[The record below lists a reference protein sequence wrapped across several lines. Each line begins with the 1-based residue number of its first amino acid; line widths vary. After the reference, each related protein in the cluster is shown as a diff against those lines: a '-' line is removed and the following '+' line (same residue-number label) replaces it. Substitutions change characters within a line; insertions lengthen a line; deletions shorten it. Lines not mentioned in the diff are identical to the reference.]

1 LPLRRT
7 RRISPAALASLHF
20 IAAMVEP
27 AYFATIE
34 VEAAIGLLR
43 DRTPALPL
51 FRESGVVEDP
61 WQKLGDDA
69 PVPADGMI
77 LVSFTRW
84 REARA
89 ALLARRGPVGV
100 ALANTDPVEAL
111 ASDTARLDLRATGN
125 VLQDQAL
132 FMLRC
137 GFDAFESEQKG
148 FGEAL
153 ARREPC
159 SAWSTNPPKTAA
171 PRLRSCG
178 SATKKPSSR
187 SSRRA
192 IRSRHPGEG
201 GSTFPLRQLAFRRGT
216 S

>member
-1 LPLRRT
+1 MT
-7 RRISPAALASLHF
+7 
-20 IAAMVEP
+20 
-27 AYFATIE
+27 
-34 VEAAIGLLR
+34 
-43 DRTPALPL
+43 L
-51 FRESGVVEDP
+51 FREAGSVEDP
-61 WQKLGDDA
+61 WQKLDDDA
-69 PVPADGMI
+69 PVPSDGMVQ
-77 LVSFTRW
+77 VSFRRW

-111 ASDTARLDLRATGN
+111 ASDVSRLDLIALHFPKFSDGRAYSQARVLRGRLGYAGELRATGN

-153 ARREPC
+153 ARARALFSVVYQPAEDNRTPA
-159 SAWSTNPPKTAA
+159 SFL
-171 PRLRSCG
+171 RLG
-178 SATKKPSSR
+178 
-187 SSRRA
+187 
-192 IRSRHPGEG
+192 
-201 GSTFPLRQLAFRRGT
+201 RQKAVV